1 MRYCR
6 LLFSDADRFDGKS
19 NTGPPR
25 ETSLSDSDKNSFN
38 PAFATVTTLFFMW
51 GFITA
56 SIDPLVPSV
65 RAVFSLSYTESM
77 LTQFAFFLA
86 YGVVS
91 LPAAFVLE
99 KLGYARTI
107 LISLGVMLAGC
118 LLMPVTTHLNAY
130 WFVLIALFVIAAG
143 ITQLQVA
150 ANPLAAKLGKPQGSH
165 FRLTLSQTF
174 NSLGTVI
181 APIIGSYLI
190 LRGGVFE
197 GAVSAATRD
206 VTLRNVDTQFIA
218 IAVILVLLLLFLWR
232 RRGLLHVPYET
243 EDANAS
249 PLAAFASRW
258 ALFGGLAIFLYVG
271 AEVSIGGILINFLH
285 QPKIMD
291 VSYEQAG
298 RLLGLYWG
306 GAMAGRALGSAVLI
320 RAPADRVLAAA
331 AIVALLLCLV
341 VTQQSGLDTLIFGAM
356 AGGRIAG
363 VAALA
368 IGFFNSIMFPTIFT
382 LTLERSTAPAPS
394 TSGLLCMAIVG
405 GAVLPVVTGYT
416 ADHVGLAA
424 AFFVPFVSYVCI
436 AIFALAGA
444 RRSEQIAATPNSA

>member
-1 MRYCR
+1 MP
-6 LLFSDADRFDGKS
+6 DS
-19 NTGPPR
+19 NKGR
-25 ETSLSDSDKNSFN
+25 FN

-51 GFITA
+51 GFVTA

-65 RAVFSLSYTESM
+65 RAVFSLSYAESM

-91 LPAAFVLE
+91 LPSAFVLE

-107 LISLGVMLAGC
+107 LMSLGAMLAGC
-118 LLMPVTTHLNAY
+118 LLMPLATHFNAY

-150 ANPLAAKLGKPQGSH
+150 ANPLAALLGPPQGSH

-197 GAVSAATRD
+197 GAVSAASRD

-218 IAVILVLLLLFLWR
+218 IAVILVLLGLFLWR
-232 RRGLLHVPYET
+232 LRGLLHVPHEMD
-243 EDANAS
+243 DANAS
-249 PLAAFASRW
+249 PFAAFTSRW

-271 AEVSIGGILINFLH
+271 AEVSIGSIMINFLH
-285 QPKIMD
+285 QPSILN
-291 VSYEQAG
+291 VSYETAG

-306 GAMAGRALGSAVLI
+306 GAMIGRALGSAVLI
-320 RAPADRVLAAA
+320 RVPAGPVLAAA
-331 AIVALLLCLV
+331 AVIALLLCLV
-341 VTQQSGLDTLIFGAM
+341 VTQESGLGILIFGGVT
-356 AGGRIAG
+356 AGKIAG
-363 VAALA
+363 VAAIA
-368 IGFFNSIMFPTIFT
+368 VGFFNSIMFPTIFT
-382 LTLERSTAPAPS
+382 LTLERSTAPTPS
-394 TSGLLCMAIVG
+394 TSGLLCTAIVG
-405 GAVLPVVTGYT
+405 GAILPVITGYT
-416 ADHVGLAA
+416 ADHVSITT
-424 AFFVPFVSYVCI
+424 AFFVPLVSYVCI
-436 AIFALAGA
+436 AIFALAGGRTTA
-444 RRSEQIAATPNSA
+444 QGAAAPISA

>member
-1 MRYCR
+1 
-6 LLFSDADRFDGKS
+6 
-19 NTGPPR
+19 
-25 ETSLSDSDKNSFN
+25 LSDLNKGRFN

-51 GFITA
+51 GFVTA

-65 RAVFSLSYTESM
+65 KAVFSLTYAESM

-86 YGVVS
+86 YGVIS

-99 KLGYARTI
+99 KVGYARTI
-107 LISLGVMLAGC
+107 LFALAAMLAGC
-118 LLMPVTTHLNAY
+118 LLMPVATHFNAY
-130 WFVLIALFVIAAG
+130 WFVLVALFVIAGG

-150 ANPLAAKLGKPQGSH
+150 ANPLAALLGPPKGSH

-197 GAVSAATRD
+197 GAISAASRD

-218 IAVILVLLLLFLWR
+218 IAVILVLLGLFLWR
-232 RRGLLHVPYET
+232 LRRLLHVPHEMD
-243 EDANAS
+243 DANAS
-249 PLAAFASRW
+249 PFAAFASRW

-271 AEVSIGGILINFLH
+271 AEVSIGSIMINFLH
-285 QPKIMD
+285 APAIMN
-291 VSYEQAG
+291 VSFAEAG
-298 RLLGLYWG
+298 RLLSFYWG
-306 GAMAGRALGSAVLI
+306 GAMVGRALGSAVLI
-320 RAPADRVLAAA
+320 RVRADRVLAAA
-331 AIVALLLCLV
+331 AVVAMLLCLV
-341 VTQQSGLDTLIFGAM
+341 VTQQSGLVTLMFGGVT
-356 AGGRIAG
+356 AGQVAG
-363 VAALA
+363 FAAIA

-382 LTLERSTAPAPS
+382 LTLERSSAPTPS

-405 GAVLPVVTGYT
+405 GAVLPVITGYT
-416 ADHVGLAA
+416 ADHAGLTL
-424 AFFVPFVSYVCI
+424 AFFVPLVSYVCI

-444 RRSEQIAATPNSA
+444 SRPAQIETPPVSV

>member
-1 MRYCR
+1 
-6 LLFSDADRFDGKS
+6 
-19 NTGPPR
+19 
-25 ETSLSDSDKNSFN
+25 LSDLNKGRFN

-51 GFITA
+51 GFVTA

-65 RAVFSLSYTESM
+65 KAVFSLTYAESM

-86 YGVVS
+86 YGVIS

-99 KLGYARTI
+99 KVGYAWTI
-107 LISLGVMLAGC
+107 LFALAAMLAGC
-118 LLMPVTTHLNAY
+118 LLMPVATHFNAY
-130 WFVLIALFVIAAG
+130 WFVLVALFVIAGG

-150 ANPLAAKLGKPQGSH
+150 ANPLAALLGPPKGSH

-197 GAVSAATRD
+197 GAISAASRD

-218 IAVILVLLLLFLWR
+218 IAVILVLLGLFLWR
-232 RRGLLHVPYET
+232 LRRLLHVPHEMD
-243 EDANAS
+243 DANAS
-249 PLAAFASRW
+249 PFAAFASRW

-271 AEVSIGGILINFLH
+271 AEVSIGSIMINFLH
-285 QPKIMD
+285 APAIMN
-291 VSYEQAG
+291 VSFAEAG
-298 RLLGLYWG
+298 RLLSFYWG
-306 GAMAGRALGSAVLI
+306 GAMVGRALGSAVLI
-320 RAPADRVLAAA
+320 RVRADRVLAAA
-331 AIVALLLCLV
+331 AVVAMLLCLV
-341 VTQQSGLDTLIFGAM
+341 VTQQSGLVTLMFGGVT
-356 AGGRIAG
+356 AGQVAG
-363 VAALA
+363 FAAIA

-382 LTLERSTAPAPS
+382 LTLERSSAPTPS

-405 GAVLPVVTGYT
+405 GAVLPVITGYT
-416 ADHVGLAA
+416 ADHAGLTL
-424 AFFVPFVSYVCI
+424 AFFVPLVSYVCI

-444 RRSEQIAATPNSA
+444 SRPAQIETPPVSV

>member
-1 MRYCR
+1 M
-6 LLFSDADRFDGKS
+6 SDLNKGR
-19 NTGPPR
+19 
-25 ETSLSDSDKNSFN
+25 FN

-51 GFITA
+51 GFVTA

-65 RAVFSLSYTESM
+65 KAVFSLTYAESM

-86 YGVVS
+86 YGVIS

-99 KLGYARTI
+99 KVGYARTI
-107 LISLGVMLAGC
+107 LFALAAMLAGC
-118 LLMPVTTHLNAY
+118 LLMPVATHFNAY
-130 WFVLIALFVIAAG
+130 WFVLVALFVIAGG

-150 ANPLAAKLGKPQGSH
+150 ANPLAALLGPPKGSH

-197 GAVSAATRD
+197 GAISAASRD

-218 IAVILVLLLLFLWR
+218 IAVILVLLGLFLWR
-232 RRGLLHVPYET
+232 LRRLLHVPHEMD
-243 EDANAS
+243 DANAS
-249 PLAAFASRW
+249 PFAAFASRW

-271 AEVSIGGILINFLH
+271 AEVSIGSIMINFLH
-285 QPKIMD
+285 APAIMN
-291 VSYEQAG
+291 VSFAEAG
-298 RLLGLYWG
+298 RLLSFYWG
-306 GAMAGRALGSAVLI
+306 GAMVGRALGSAVLI
-320 RAPADRVLAAA
+320 RVRADRVLAAA
-331 AIVALLLCLV
+331 AAVAMLLCLV
-341 VTQQSGLDTLIFGAM
+341 VTQQSGLVTLMFGGVT
-356 AGGRIAG
+356 AGQVAG
-363 VAALA
+363 FAAIA

-382 LTLERSTAPAPS
+382 LTLERSSAPTPS

-405 GAVLPVVTGYT
+405 GAVLPVITGYT
-416 ADHVGLAA
+416 ADHAGLTLV
-424 AFFVPFVSYVCI
+424 FFVPLVSYVCI

-444 RRSEQIAATPNSA
+444 SRPAQIETAPVSA